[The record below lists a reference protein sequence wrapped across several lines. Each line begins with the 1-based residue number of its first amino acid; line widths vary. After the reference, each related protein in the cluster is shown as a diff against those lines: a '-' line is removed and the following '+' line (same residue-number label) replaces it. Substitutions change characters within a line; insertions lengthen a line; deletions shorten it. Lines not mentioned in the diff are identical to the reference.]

1 MKPNEYEKLAEL
13 FRVNLD
19 ALKDKQFRPQS
30 IDKPDT
36 PLYAM
41 AAAVVDYLRGE
52 GATSKGNAKKR
63 DIGSV
68 FGEYIQ
74 DLLSLQ
80 MISRRLYNR
89 LKCIGVESLTEIAAV
104 DFTSNSVVLK
114 DGRTVKADG
123 LGRTSLTEL
132 VGILKKNGYGAK
144 VVGK

>member
-13 FRVNLD
+13 FRINLD

-41 AAAVVDYLRGE
+41 AAAVVDYLKGE
-52 GATSKGNAKKR
+52 GGKGNAKKQ

-68 FGEYIQ
+68 FWGYIQ

-89 LKCIGVESLTEIAAV
+89 LKRIGVESLTEIAAV

-144 VVGK
+144 VEGK